1 MAREVGEPTKVIR
14 STSNLRET
22 IGGTK
27 TKKLKEEGEEGT
39 ATRKNL
45 TQPMNIVEG
54 MENPKADT
62 DTEAKKIQE
71 KMTEEELM
79 TQPMNTTGKVGK
91 AIAENEVR
99 KDQEKTMREVALR
112 S

>member
-14 STSNLRET
+14 STTKLRE
-22 IGGTK
+22 INRG
-27 TKKLKEEGEEGT
+27 TKKLKKEGEEEM
-39 ATRKNL
+39 ATRKNP
-45 TQPMNIVEG
+45 TRPINIVEG

-99 KDQEKTMREVALR
+99 KDQEKTMREVTLR

>member
-1 MAREVGEPTKVIR
+1 MAREVVEPTKVIR

-71 KMTEEELM
+71 KMTEELM

-99 KDQEKTMREVALR
+99 KDQEKTMREVTLR